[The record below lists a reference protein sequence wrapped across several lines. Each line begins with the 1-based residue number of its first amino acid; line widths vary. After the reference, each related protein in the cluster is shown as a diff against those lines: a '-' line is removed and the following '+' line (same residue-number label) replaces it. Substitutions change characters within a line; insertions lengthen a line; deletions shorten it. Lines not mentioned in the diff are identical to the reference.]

1 MKKLGLISGKN
12 LISKP
17 YSTLHSQVLLREA
30 EYIYNSIKESK
41 PFCKRHRGEV
51 GRKIL
56 HTSLVTSKVVSV
68 LCSLPSHILLDAM
81 TLSLL
86 FNL

>member
-17 YSTLHSQVLLREA
+17 YSTLHGQLLLREA

-41 PFCKRHRGEV
+41 PFCKRHIREV